1 MDPFFNECRAFGR
14 IIEAGLNGK
23 IAVECYGYL
32 AISPKLEGELQKKF
46 NVSKWRRPEQEYK
59 KPFSRRQPFRA
70 IVKAL
75 LPTGNPPL
83 YSKNVRKALRDLKK
97 MNKLGVYSLDIR
109 VRNYVSGILVDLGL
123 AITEEHYLFYISP
136 PWRVRLYQKEDL
148 EHFDGMV
155 EELGINT
162 WERALPNEAYLSKLR
177 SGKELRED
185 RRLESAVRTWEL
197 IEQADASEAPSTAQG
212 RRNKATPAEAKRTAP
227 PKKNLKS
234 TKAGASTIKQRGKR
248 KTRTSHAKAKLVS
261 QHRRL
266 GPESDM
272 QEASPVERF
281 AKTNTSTAKINRPT
295 RSKPKR

>member
-23 IAVECYGYL
+23 IAVECHGYL

-46 NVSKWRRPEQEYK
+46 NVSKWRRPEHEYK
-59 KPFSRRQPFRA
+59 EPFSKRQPFRA

-75 LPTGNPPL
+75 LPTGNPPIH
-83 YSKNVRKALRDLKK
+83 SKNVRKALRDLKK
-97 MNKLGVYSLDIR
+97 MNKLGVYSLDIQ
-109 VRNYVSGILVDLGL
+109 VRNYVCGVLVDLGL
-123 AITEEHYLFYISP
+123 AIAEEHYLFYISP

-177 SGKELRED
+177 SGKELKKD
-185 RRLESAVRTWEL
+185 RQLESAVRTWEL
-197 IEQADASEAPSTAQG
+197 VEQAEALDASSTAQG
-212 RRNKATPAEAKRTAP
+212 RKKKATPAKAKRTALQ
-227 PKKNLKS
+227 KKNVKS
-234 TKAGASTIKQRGKR
+234 TKAGTSNIKQRGQN
-248 KTRTSHAKAKLVS
+248 KTRTSHAKANLVS
-261 QHRRL
+261 HHRRL

-272 QEASPVERF
+272 QEASPVESSV
-281 AKTNTSTAKINRPT
+281 KTNTSTAKVNRPT